1 MAHFIKLDENNVVID
16 AIVVNNNDLLDS
28 DGKESESIG
37 QEMCRNLHER
47 GGGSDA
53 RWIQTS
59 YNATIRGSF
68 AGVGFSY
75 NEELDVFL
83 PPKPYESWV
92 INTELKC
99 WESPVERP
107 EISNT
112 EAAIWDET
120 NQQWIIV
127 QRPITMINLDL

>member
-1 MAHFIKLDENNVVID
+1 MAHFAEINSDN
-16 AIVVNNNDLLDS
+16 IVVRVLVVPDEEEQRGEEFLSIDLGL
-28 DGKESESIG
+28 
-37 QEMCRNLHER
+37 
-47 GGGSDA
+47 GG

-107 EISNT
+107 EISTT

>member
-1 MAHFIKLDENNVVID
+1 MAHFAEINSDN
-16 AIVVNNNDLLDS
+16 IVVRVLVVPDEEEQRGEEFLSVDLGL
-28 DGKESESIG
+28 
-37 QEMCRNLHER
+37 
-47 GGGSDA
+47 GG
-53 RWIQTS
+53 RWVQTS
-59 YNATIRGSF
+59 YNGIIRGSF
-68 AGVGFSY
+68 AGVGFLY
-75 NEELDVFL
+75 DEELDVFL

-107 EISNT
+107 EILNT

>member
-1 MAHFIKLDENNVVID
+1 MAHFAEINSDN
-16 AIVVNNNDLLDS
+16 IVVRVLVVPDEEEQRGEEFLSVDLGL
-28 DGKESESIG
+28 
-37 QEMCRNLHER
+37 
-47 GGGSDA
+47 GG

-59 YNATIRGSF
+59 YNGNIRGLF
-68 AGVGFSY
+68 AGVGFLY

-99 WESPVERP
+99 WESPVGRP

-120 NQQWIIV
+120 NQQWVITE
-127 QRPITMINLDL
+127 RPMAIINLDL

>member
-1 MAHFIKLDENNVVID
+1 MAHYAQLDDDNTVLDVMKISDDYEDCGEDYINNVCMIP
-16 AIVVNNNDLLDS
+16 
-28 DGKESESIG
+28 G
-37 QEMCRNLHER
+37 
-47 GGGSDA
+47 
-53 RWIQTS
+53 RWIKTS
-59 YNATIRGSF
+59 YNGTIRGSF